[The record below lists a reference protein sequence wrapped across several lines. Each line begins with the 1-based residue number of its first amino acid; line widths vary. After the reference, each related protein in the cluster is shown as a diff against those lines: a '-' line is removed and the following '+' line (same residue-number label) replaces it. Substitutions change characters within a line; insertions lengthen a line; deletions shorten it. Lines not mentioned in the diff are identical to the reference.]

1 MYTVYNIILFIS
13 SFFLLPYF
21 LLKMTLT
28 GKYRK
33 SLGPKLG
40 LIEPGILK
48 TMGGSPRIWVHA
60 VSVGEVTAAAP
71 IVSSLREIFPS
82 ACIILSTG
90 TETGQAMAR
99 RMATDA
105 TSYIYYPLDIP
116 FVVRRVLGLVRPDI
130 FVTVET
136 ELWPNFL
143 RICKKS
149 GIKIVMVNGRI
160 SPRSFKNYM
169 KFRFFWKEVLKRLDE
184 IGVISE
190 TDAIRIRAL
199 GAPRSEVH
207 VFGNSKY
214 DSLAAMVDPKL
225 QEEISGKLNIVPGS
239 MVFVAGSTH
248 NSEEKIIL
256 SVYRRL
262 LKEYPGFKLIIIPRH
277 VERCDEVRSLASEAG
292 FSDCIMMTEIKNG
305 KKRSQER
312 VIIIDII
319 GELFKVYSLATVVF
333 CGGSLVPKGGQNIL
347 EPAAWGKIIFYGPSM
362 DDFIDEKNLLE
373 EAGAGITIRNGDEL
387 LEGIRVFL
395 EDPER
400 LSVKGEEGRKSVVSN
415 MGASGRYAEMIVKA
429 LIR

>member
-13 SFFLLPYF
+13 SFFLLPYY
-21 LLKMTLT
+21 LLKMSLT

-40 LIEPGILK
+40 LIQPGILK
-48 TMGGSPRIWVHA
+48 TMERNPRIWVHA

-82 ACIILSTG
+82 ACIILSTS

-99 RMATDA
+99 RIAIDA

-116 FVVRRVLGLVRPDI
+116 FVIRRVLSFVRPDI
-130 FVTVET
+130 FVIVET

-143 RICKKS
+143 RICKKA

-160 SPRSFKNYM
+160 SPRSFKNYI
-169 KFRFFWKEVLKRLDE
+169 KSSFFWKEVLKQLDE

-190 TDAIRIRAL
+190 TDARRIRAL
-199 GAPRSEVH
+199 GVPHSKVH

-214 DSLAAMVDPKL
+214 DSLAAMVDPKSH
-225 QEEISGKLNIVPGS
+225 EEISRKLNIVPGS
-239 MVFVAGSTH
+239 RVFVAGSTH
-248 NSEEKIIL
+248 NSEEEIIL

-262 LKEYPGFKLIIIPRH
+262 LEEYPDFKLIIIPRH
-277 VERCDEVRSLASEAG
+277 VERGNQVRSLANEAG
-292 FSDCIMMTEIKNG
+292 FPDCIMMTEIKNG

-347 EPAAWGKIIFYGPSM
+347 EPAAWGKVIFYGPSM
-362 DDFIDEKNLLE
+362 DDFTDEKNLME

-387 LEGIRVFL
+387 LEGIRAL
-395 EDPER
+395 LKDPER
-400 LSVKGEEGRKSVVSN
+400 LSLKGEEGRKSVVSN
-415 MGASGRYAEMIVKA
+415 MGASRRYAEMIGKN
-429 LIR
+429 IS